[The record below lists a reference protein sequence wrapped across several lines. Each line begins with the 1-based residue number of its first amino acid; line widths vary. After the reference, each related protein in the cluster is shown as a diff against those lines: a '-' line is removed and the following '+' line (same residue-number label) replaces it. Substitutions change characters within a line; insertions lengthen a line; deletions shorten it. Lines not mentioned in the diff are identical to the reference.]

1 VGISEIAGL
10 AADLHLRLEAAGLL
24 RISSTA
30 SLDSP
35 PTAVRMGSMLRGRE
49 TEQAAIDTFLQR
61 ARDGHGGGLVLRGEP
76 GVGKSAL
83 LAYARGQ
90 ATGMGVLA
98 TAGVEP
104 EAELGYAT
112 LHRLLLPVLDR
123 LDRLPEP
130 QAGALRVVFAQRQG
144 PVPDR
149 FLVALATLSLLSELA
164 DDRPLL
170 CLVDDAHW
178 ADRASLDALGFVAR
192 RLDAE
197 PIAMMLAARTATGI
211 SEAAAGLADL
221 PLTGLP
227 PEAARALLREH
238 GGDRLTPANQDE
250 LLSASG
256 GNPLAIAEFA
266 ALTRHPVGGGEPLP
280 LADRLQRAFLEQAGR
295 QPATV
300 QRLLQLIAADGSG
313 RQDVLGRA
321 AVALGLETASLEVDE
336 LDELVTRDG
345 SGVAFRHPLIRSAV
359 YHGASPAQRR
369 DAHRALAAALAGE
382 PTELERRAWHLAHA
396 AEGPDEQVA
405 AELERSAAQTMRRSG
420 PAAAAAALGRA
431 AELSPS
437 SIGRARR
444 LVAAAAAWLDAGD
457 IARATVLLDTAEITD
472 QSTGGLR
479 RDIAELRALIELR
492 AGTPAEAVALL
503 EAVLPDAV
511 AAEGDRARAVRL
523 LLLLG
528 EAGILAGVPSVWVE
542 IATAAQRLPAHDS
555 GTDDAL
561 LRLLGAFADALGG
574 ADPKLAAGAL
584 EALEP
589 LTEPATLARVA
600 GMAWGLGHHH
610 LARRLRSKAVRLARK
625 QGAAGSLAWVLLSV
639 VTDNLEAGRF
649 GIAEADA
656 EEGHRLAIE
665 TGQPNTA
672 CRHQSL
678 LALVAAHRGRELQG
692 RELAEHA
699 LVAAT
704 ARDLPDAAVWAH
716 HALGLLDLVAGRSAE
731 ALSHLEAMR
740 RRTAPFGIVLD
751 AVPDLVEAAARAGE
765 PVRAAEPLA
774 QFHAWAT
781 TTNAPELQAL
791 AARCRA
797 LLATGDAAT
806 TEFEAALELHM
817 LANRPMDQAR
827 TQLLIGEHLRR
838 ARRRAAA
845 RQQLRAAVAAFA
857 RLDAAAWAERAR
869 AELRAAGEATP
880 RPALKRLAGLTPQE
894 LRVAVA
900 VSEGAPNRQIA
911 AQLFLSPRTVD
922 YHLRKVFQKTGI
934 ASRAELVRLV
944 LAEQD
949 A

>member
-1 VGISEIAGL
+1 
-10 AADLHLRLEAAGLL
+10 
-24 RISSTA
+24 
-30 SLDSP
+30 
-35 PTAVRMGSMLRGRE
+35 MLRGRE

-76 GVGKSAL
+76 GMGKSAL

-164 DDRPLL
+164 DDRSLL

-197 PIAMMLAARTATGI
+197 PIAMMLAARTAGGI

-238 GGDRLTPANQDE
+238 GGDRLTPADQDE

-266 ALTRHPVGGGEPLP
+266 ALARQPVGGGEPLP

-300 QRLLQLIAADGSG
+300 QRLLLLIAADGSG

-321 AVALGLETASLEVDE
+321 AAALGLETASLEVDE

-382 PTELERRAWHLAHA
+382 LAELERRAWHLAHA
-396 AEGPDEQVA
+396 AEGPDEHVA
-405 AELERSAAQTMRRSG
+405 AELERSAAHTMRRSG

-444 LVAAAAAWLDAGD
+444 SVAAAAAWLDAGD
-457 IARATVLLDTAEITD
+457 IARATGLLDTAETTD

-503 EAVLPDAV
+503 QAVLPDAV
-511 AAEGDRARAVRL
+511 AEGDRARAVQL

-528 EAGILAGVPSVWVE
+528 EAGILAGVPSVWAE
-542 IATAAQRLPAHDS
+542 IATAAQRLPAHGSD
-555 GTDDAL
+555 TDDTL

-625 QGAAGSLAWVLLSV
+625 RGAAGSLAWVLLSV

-678 LALVAAHRGRELQG
+678 LALVAAHRGREPQG

-740 RRTAPFGIVLD
+740 GRTALSGIVLD

-774 QFHAWAT
+774 QFHAWASA
-781 TTNAPELQAL
+781 TNAPELQAL

-806 TEFEAALELHM
+806 TEFEAALELHI

-838 ARRRAAA
+838 ARRRADA

-900 VSEGAPNRQIA
+900 VSEGASNRQIA

>member
-1 VGISEIAGL
+1 
-10 AADLHLRLEAAGLL
+10 
-24 RISSTA
+24 
-30 SLDSP
+30 
-35 PTAVRMGSMLRGRE
+35 MLRGRE
-49 TEQAAIDTFLQR
+49 TEQAAIDTFLRR

-83 LAYARGQ
+83 LAHARER

-98 TAGVEP
+98 TAGVEA

-130 QAGALRVVFAQRQG
+130 QVGALRVVFALRQG
-144 PVPDR
+144 PGPDR

-197 PIAMMLAARTATGI
+197 PIAMLLATRTAAGI

-227 PEAARALLREH
+227 QEAARALLREH
-238 GGDRLTPANQDE
+238 GGDRLSPADQDE
-250 LLSASG
+250 LLAASG
-256 GNPLAIAEFA
+256 GNPLAIAEFT
-266 ALTRHPVGGGEPLP
+266 ALTRHPVAGGEPLP

-295 QPATV
+295 RPATV
-300 QRLLQLIAADGSG
+300 QRLLLLLAADGSG
-313 RQDVLGRA
+313 RLDVLGRA
-321 AVALGLETASLEVDE
+321 AAALGLETAPLEV
-336 LDELVTRDG
+336 DELVTRDG
-345 SGVAFRHPLIRSAV
+345 PGLTFRHPLIRSAV
-359 YHGASPAQRR
+359 YHGAGPGERR
-369 DAHRALAAALAGE
+369 AAHRVLAAALAGE
-382 PTELERRAWHLAHA
+382 PTELDRRAWHLAHA

-405 AELERSAAQTMRRSG
+405 AELERSAAQSMRRSG
-420 PAAAAAALGRA
+420 PAAAAAALARA

-437 SIGRARR
+437 DAARARR
-444 LVAAAAAWLDAGD
+444 SVAAAAAWLDAGD
-457 IARATVLLDTAEITD
+457 ITRATVLLDTAETTD
-472 QSTGGLR
+472 QSTGGLL

-511 AAEGDRARAVRL
+511 AAEGDRDRVVQL

-528 EAGILAGVPSVWVE
+528 EAGILAGVPSVWAE
-542 IATAAQRLPAHDS
+542 IATAAQPPPAPGSD
-555 GTDDAL
+555 TDDTL
-561 LRLLGAFADALGG
+561 LPLLGAFADTLAG
-574 ADPKLAAGAL
+574 ADPRLGADDL
-584 EALEP
+584 EALER
-589 LTEPATLARVA
+589 LTEPVTLARVA

-610 LARRLRSKAVRLARK
+610 LARRLRSKAVRRARK

-656 EEGHRLAIE
+656 EEGHRLAVE

-672 CRHQSL
+672 SRHQSL
-678 LALVAAHRGRELQG
+678 LALVAAHRGRESQA

-699 LVAAT
+699 LAAAT
-704 ARDLPDAAVWAH
+704 ARDLPDAAAWAH
-716 HALGLLDLVAGRSAE
+716 HALGLLGLVAGRSAD

-740 RRTAPFGIVLD
+740 QPTAPFGIVLD
-751 AVPDLVEAAARAGE
+751 AVPDLVEAAAHAGE
-765 PVRAAEPLA
+765 PARAAEPLA
-774 QFHAWAT
+774 QFQAWAT
-781 TTNAPELQAL
+781 TANAPELQAL

-797 LLATGDAAT
+797 LLATGDGAT
-806 TEFEAALELHM
+806 AEFEAALELHT

-838 ARRRAAA
+838 ARRRADA
-845 RQQLRAAVAAFA
+845 RQQLRAAVATFA
-857 RLDAAAWAERAR
+857 RLDTAAWAERAR

-880 RPALKRLAGLTPQE
+880 RPAPKRLAGLTPQE

-900 VSEGAPNRQIA
+900 VSEGASNRQIA

-934 ASRAELVRLV
+934 TSRAELVRLV
-944 LAEQD
+944 LAEHD